1 MSFRGTLLAAALGAV
16 ATPALVVSA
25 TATPL
30 IGLVGGT
37 TLVQFDSAA
46 PGVAGQSLAVT
57 GLNGATLRG
66 IDTRPVNGVLYGL
79 GSDNTIYTIGSSTG
93 VATRLSST
101 PLPIAAGDGNVG
113 FGFNPQADRIR
124 IAAESNLSLR
134 ANPITGNLVQEDGD
148 LRFGAM
154 DPNAGVDPSVSNV
167 AYTNQVPGTVASTMF
182 LVIDAITDSLLL
194 VAPPND
200 GTLTTRAQLTVG
212 GQRLDVAVGSS
223 SFDIDGVTG
232 QGFAILT
239 PVGGTAGLYDI
250 NITTGA
256 ATRIGDFGASD
267 LAIGVIPEPAS
278 LALLGMGLLGLTAV
292 RRRRPGAVPA

>member
-1 MSFRGTLLAAALGAV
+1 MSFRRSLLAAAFSAV
-16 ATPALVVSA
+16 AAPAMAV
-25 TATPL
+25 PL
-30 IGLVGGT
+30 IGLVGGN

-46 PGVAGQSLAVT
+46 PGVGSTTITVT
-57 GLNGATLRG
+57 GLGGATLRG

-79 GSDNTIYTIGSSTG
+79 GSDNNIYTINGGSG
-93 VATRLSST
+93 VATRLSTT

-124 IAAESNLSLR
+124 IDAESNLSLR
-134 ANPITGNLVQEDGD
+134 ANPITGNLVLRDGD
-148 LRFGAM
+148 LTFDPM
-154 DPNAGVDPSVSNV
+154 DVNRGVDPSVSNV
-167 AYTNQVPGTVASTMF
+167 AYTNQVGGTVASTMF

-200 GTLTTRAQLTVG
+200 GRLTTVAQLTAG

-223 SFDIDGVTG
+223 SFDIDGATG
-232 QGFAILT
+232 AGFAILT
-239 PVGGTAGLYDI
+239 PVGGTAGLYGID
-250 NITTGA
+250 ITTGA

-292 RRRRPGAVPA
+292 RRRRAM